1 MKTLISPLQTLRLAF
16 GDGDTLPPETIA
28 ETDIAAAEARWIVPA
43 IGRDLH
49 EKLLRGAYPDFCA
62 DYLAAPTALYTRALV
77 QSRLDVRTDRAG
89 TAVPKSGDAQPA
101 DEKMR
106 RRLRRQLLSEARTL
120 LTRATDYLAGR
131 TALIPEYRPEAD
143 IASRCSVGGGIV
155 LTGRR
160 KSDF

>member
-1 MKTLISPLQTLRLAF
+1 
-16 GDGDTLPPETIA
+16 
-28 ETDIAAAEARWIVPA
+28 
-43 IGRDLH
+43 
-49 EKLLRGAYPDFCA
+49 
-62 DYLAAPTALYTRALV
+62 
-77 QSRLDVRTDRAG
+77 
-89 TAVPKSGDAQPA
+89 
-101 DEKMR
+101 MR

-160 KSDF
+160 KNDF